1 MAVVILDEVTFLT
14 RVLSDN
20 WASASNTLYDSGSA
34 NKKINSNLAVPK
46 IIDVRSIAPNEGR
59 RVDADSDTAIVI
71 VYEDSST
78 TEYPTIDYAVRNET
92 FSFTIHIRVLARRD
106 FATNNTARDRL
117 QDLYRIVRYILEN
130 NAIRPTITTA
140 DGGTTN
146 TQSAEILKLK
156 SRSEANDK
164 GKRLL
169 GYKLSVEMKRFG
181 RS

>member
-14 RVLSDN
+14 RLLSDN
-20 WASASNTLYDSGSA
+20 WAAASNALYDSNSA
-34 NKKINSNLAVPK
+34 NKQINQNLAVPK

-59 RVDADSDTAIVI
+59 RVDADSDTALII
-71 VYEDSST
+71 VYEDSNS

-106 FATNNTARDRL
+106 FATNTTARDRL
-117 QDLYRIVRYILEN
+117 QDLYRIVRYILEKN
-130 NAIRPTITTA
+130 SIRPTVTTV
-140 DGGTTN
+140 DGGTN
-146 TQSAEILKLK
+146 NVQSAEILKLK
-156 SRSEANDK
+156 SRSEANDR

-169 GYKLSVEMKRFG
+169 GYKLSVEMKRYG